1 MWGVMAAMF
10 VLTTGTLLA
19 VVHFG
24 VHRPLIPAAA
34 PWGFAAGLVLALP
47 ALLAR
52 RHTPAA
58 RPGRPAHADVTR
70 MVTACS
76 LAELPALA
84 GVAYYLLGRE
94 PRGAAVL
101 VVISVLLLW
110 RLHPRRSR

>member
-1 MWGVMAAMF
+1 MWRVMVAMF

-24 VHRPLIPAAA
+24 VHRSLIPVAA
-34 PWGFAAGLVLALP
+34 PWVFAAGCALALP

-52 RHTPAA
+52 RHTPAVRA
-58 RPGRPAHADVTR
+58 DHPAHADVAGV
-70 MVTACS
+70 VTACS

-94 PRGAAVL
+94 PAGTAIL
-101 VVISVLLLW
+101 VFVSVLLLW
-110 RLHPRRSR
+110 RLHPRR